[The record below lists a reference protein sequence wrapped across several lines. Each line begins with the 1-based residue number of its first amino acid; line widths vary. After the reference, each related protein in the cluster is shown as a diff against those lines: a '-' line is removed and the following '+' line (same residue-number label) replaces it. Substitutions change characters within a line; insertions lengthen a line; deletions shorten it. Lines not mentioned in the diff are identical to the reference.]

1 MSGSEPEEIHATVCR
16 WRAAHPT
23 AAARRVAYLQS
34 VPKQVADSMAFE
46 GERVD
51 LEMLE
56 DHLKVLLCGDPT
68 PPDTSTL

>member
-1 MSGSEPEEIHATVCR
+1 MSGAEREEIQATVRR
-16 WRAAHPT
+16 WRAAHTT

-46 GERVD
+46 GEPVD

-56 DHLKVLLCGDPT
+56 DHLKVLLSRVSSIPEV
-68 PPDTSTL
+68 

>member
-1 MSGSEPEEIHATVCR
+1 MSESERQEIHAAVHR

-23 AAARRVAYLQS
+23 AAARRAAYLQS

-46 GERVD
+46 GEPVD

-56 DHLKVLLCGDPT
+56 DHLKVLLCREPT
-68 PPDTSTL
+68 PPDTSTR

>member
-1 MSGSEPEEIHATVCR
+1 MSGSEREEIHATVSR

-23 AAARRVAYLQS
+23 AAARRAAYLQS

-46 GERVD
+46 GEPVD

-56 DHLKVLLCGDPT
+56 DHLKVLLCHEPT